1 MEKIVLPGKWNLH
14 ELTDLPYYKNWDKGL
29 EAEQYVNN
37 MYKKSSN
44 QRKIYAL
51 LIIMDI
57 ILFFNTF
64 SFFPVIVFIVL
75 LVLYSKANKLIEEA
89 DNVRTKTIQEYK
101 RMIIDATVE
110 KVGFNGFKWRTDGDV
125 STAFIYNSQMF
136 AFINF
141 YSNFIVA
148 YNKSNIKEIRRDR
161 ILIGAST
168 QGESTT
174 HGGAYHLENSNVSA
188 GTARSNTN
196 SYTHNH
202 YEWHLEVFTD
212 YDVHPKVLYIE
223 PDSPQGS
230 EFTGEAYAVL
240 KP

>member
-1 MEKIVLPGKWNLH
+1 MEKIILPRKWNLH
-14 ELTDLPYYKNWDKGL
+14 ELTGLPYYKNWDKGV
-29 EAEQYVNN
+29 EVEQYVND
-37 MYKKSSN
+37 MYKKASK
-44 QRKIYAL
+44 RKIIYAL
-51 LIIMDI
+51 LIIIDI

-64 SFFPVIVFIVL
+64 SFFTVIAFIVL
-75 LVLYSKANKLIEEA
+75 LIQYSKANKLIEEV
-89 DNVRTKTIQEYK
+89 DDVKNETIREYYS
-101 RMIIDATVE
+101 MIIKAAAE
-110 KVGFNGFKWRTDGDV
+110 KVGFNGWRARRTGKI
-125 STAFIYNSQMF
+125 AFIYDSQMF
-136 AFINF
+136 AFINL
-141 YSNFIVA
+141 SSDFIVA

-174 HGGAYHLENSNVSA
+174 HGGAYHHKNSNVSV
-188 GTARSNTN
+188 GTTVSNTN

-202 YEWHLEVFTD
+202 YEWHLEIFTD

-223 PDSPQGS
+223 PDSSQGS